1 MSPHGTHAEVPV
13 PGMPCWVNLMVDD
26 LRATRAFYEAV
37 LGWTFESSALGKGF
51 LTAVADDRP
60 VAGIGVR
67 RPGLA
72 PAPEWTPYFA
82 VFDADATTA
91 RVQERGAT
99 VAVGPVPLGRGRA
112 CLAAD
117 RDGAAFGYWQGPAP
131 CWALGGDALVRLDLR
146 TPNAFEAA
154 VFYGEVFGWGEDED
168 VSVTYENDRIRVG
181 HGKHSALC
189 LRDSGTQVSPD
200 PRLRSRWLVT
210 FAVEDV
216 ERAMVTALSAG
227 GSRPR
232 PTAESWAPEGFS
244 RTLLDPDGGLFT
256 LVHRGP

>member
-1 MSPHGTHAEVPV
+1 MAPV
-13 PGMPCWVNLMVDD
+13 PGMPCWVNLMVGDIHV
-26 LRATRAFYEAV
+26 TRAFYAAV
-37 LGWTFESSALGKGF
+37 LGWTFEPSTLGNGF
-51 LTAVADDRP
+51 LTASADGRP
-60 VAGIGVR
+60 VAGIGMS

-82 VFDADATTA
+82 VSDADATTA

-146 TPNAFEAA
+146 SPNAFDAA
-154 VFYGEVFGWGEDED
+154 VFYGEVFGWSESGNI
-168 VSVTYENDRIRVG
+168 SVTYENDRIRVR
-181 HGKHSALC
+181 HGEHSALC
-189 LRDSGTQVSPD
+189 LRDGGTHAAPD

-210 FAVEDV
+210 FAVDDV

-232 PTAESWAPEGFS
+232 PPAEPWTPQGFS
-244 RTLLDPDGGLFT
+244 RTLLDPDGALFT